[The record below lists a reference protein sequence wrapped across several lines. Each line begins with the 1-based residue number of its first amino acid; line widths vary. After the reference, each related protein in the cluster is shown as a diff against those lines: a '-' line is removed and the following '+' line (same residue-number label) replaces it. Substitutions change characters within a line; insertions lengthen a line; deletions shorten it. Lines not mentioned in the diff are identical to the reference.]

1 MTIEKGYSAFEGGQI
16 HWRMWSPDTPSA
28 PDLYC
33 LHPAPFSGLAFAN
46 IAPLFA
52 QKRRVIAPDYPGYGG
67 SDPLAVEWPT
77 IADYAVSLAYLA
89 KELAGDAPKDL
100 LGFHSGC
107 FVAVEMAIQQVV
119 PVRKACLIDVPAME
133 TETAAKLA
141 TDHQEDV
148 VFSEDIESLEPVWNS
163 TFVKRLASQCADQ
176 SLAMFA
182 ERLRAGR
189 RANAAFAA
197 AFSYPW
203 EARFAELR
211 TPSRVI
217 ATQSMLLD
225 ATRRAA
231 ATLPE
236 AQMVERLD
244 ITRSVLDEGAAE
256 TASEVLAFLDQD

>member
-1 MTIEKGYSAFEGGQI
+1 
-16 HWRMWSPDTPSA
+16 MWSPDEPSA

-46 IAPLFA
+46 IAPLLA
-52 QKRRVIAPDYPGYGG
+52 QDGRVIAPDYPGYGG
-67 SDPLAVEWPT
+67 SDPLAAEWPT
-77 IADYAVSLAYLA
+77 IADYTASIASLV
-89 KELAGDAPKDL
+89 KELTGDHPIDL

-107 FVAVEMAIQQVV
+107 FVAVEMALRQEV

-133 TETAAKLA
+133 AETAAKLA
-141 TDHQEDV
+141 DDHQEDV
-148 VFSEDIESLEPVWNS
+148 VLNEDIASLEPVWNS
-163 TFVKRLASQCADQ
+163 TFVKRLASQSADQ

-189 RANAAFAA
+189 KANAAFAA

-203 EARFAELR
+203 EARFR
-211 TPSRVI
+211 GFHMPSRVI

-231 ATLPE
+231 AALSE
-236 AQMVERLD
+236 SELVERLD
-244 ITRSVLDEGAAE
+244 ITRSVLDEAAAE
-256 TASEVLAFLDQD
+256 TASEVLAFLDKA